1 MGVLGELFVATHAAA
16 LERADVLDA
25 GEIPSGAVPHIELTQ
40 IGALDLEIL
49 GEVTAR
55 EVRYGSGDVEVAE
68 IDLAHDNL
76 YGLPAFLT
84 EVLAAV
90 RESEDEDVV
99 GDIARGWAD
108 DAEIDASTSDLQEV
122 VSAIVDLAVRAT
134 ERGEQLYLWTRS
146 V

>member
-1 MGVLGELFVATHAAA
+1 MGVLGELFVGTHSLA
-16 LERADVLDA
+16 LERAGVLDA
-25 GEIPSGAVPHIELTQ
+25 GEIPSGAVPHIDLTQ

-49 GEVTAR
+49 GEVAAR
-55 EVRYGSGDVEVAE
+55 EVRFGTGDLEVAE

-76 YGLPAFLT
+76 FGLPPFLT

-99 GDIARGWAD
+99 GDIARSWAD
-108 DAEIDASTSDLQEV
+108 DAEIDASTADLERV
-122 VSAIVDLAVRAT
+122 IDAIVGLAVQAT
-134 ERGEQLYLWTRS
+134 ERGERLYLWTRS

>member
-1 MGVLGELFVATHAAA
+1 MGVLGELFVGTHAAA

-49 GEVTAR
+49 GEVAAR
-55 EVRYGSGDVEVAE
+55 EVRFGSGDLEVAE

-99 GDIARGWAD
+99 GDIARAWVAE
-108 DAEIDASTSDLQEV
+108 AEIDASPAQLEEV
-122 VSAIVDLAVRAT
+122 LSAIVDLAVRAI
-134 ERGEQLYLWTRS
+134 ERGEGLYLWTRS